1 MFEINKTL
9 LQILKYKK
17 EYNKIRGFVKLSLL
31 DKEIV
36 DVIKTIDKYWK
47 EADKEETEININVLN
62 TKLFT
67 SNNIDEVK
75 KNIYQDILLV
85 MQDDP
90 DEDVANSLI
99 KGLREIEFAKK
110 IDDTVT
116 DYSIGLDICLYDEI
130 QGLVKEFE
138 KDLLRNVDCS
148 WCDASIEDI
157 IQEEQKGFNL
167 NWPLKCLQQSM
178 PTLKTGQQV
187 IIAARPGKGK
197 TSFCAHACTQFAQQL
212 QSLDRPILWFNN
224 ESKAIRIKGTCFRSA
239 LNKTFEEIIET
250 GWNESSVKYNK
261 IIGKNTIRIYDIH
274 GRDYKYIERI
284 ISDNNP
290 IVVVWDMLDN
300 IRGFESSKRED
311 QRLENLYQW
320 ARESSVIYDF
330 LSLPTSQ
337 ISDSGSDMMF
347 VPDAFLKDSRTGKQG
362 ACDAIITIGSI
373 DKQGFE
379 NSRFINIPKY
389 KNSAMP
395 GCNPACKTEVVFD
408 GDRARYLNPKVKQE
422 K

>member
-67 SNNIDEVK
+67 SNNIDEIK

-85 MQDDP
+85 MQEDP
-90 DEDVANSLI
+90 DKEVAGSLI

-116 DYSIGLDICLYDEI
+116 DYSVGLDICLYDEV
-130 QGLVKEFE
+130 QNLVKEFE

-212 QSLDRPILWFNN
+212 QGLDRPILWFNN
-224 ESKAIRIKGTCFRSA
+224 ESKAIRIKGTCIRSA
-239 LNKTFEEIIET
+239 LNKTFDEIIET
-250 GWNESSVKYNK
+250 GWNASSAEYTKM
-261 IIGKNTIRIYDIH
+261 IGKDTIRIYDIH

-290 IVVVWDMLDN
+290 IVVVWEMLDN
-300 IRGFESSKRED
+300 IKGFESAKRED

-337 ISDSGSDMMF
+337 MSHSGSDMMF
-347 VPDAFLKDSRTGKQG
+347 VPDTFLKDSRTGKQE

-389 KNSAMP
+389 KNSAMQ

-408 GDRARYLNPKVKQE
+408 GDRARYLNPKIK
-422 K
+422 